1 MIRLHINGRSYV
13 KIDDWITFQAMLNK
27 ASSKELRRMAQMVE
41 KAAEEKTTQSP
52 VERYVPYGDGYL
64 QLEYRVN
71 PKTGTRRGPYWT
83 FRYQESGRQKMMY
96 LGKVGED
103 EAKRLVDERRR

>member
-1 MIRLHINGRSYV
+1 MNIN
-13 KIDDWITFQAMLNK
+13 DWIRFEAMLNK

-52 VERYVPYGDGYL
+52 VERYVPYCDGYL

-71 PKTGTRRGPYWT
+71 PKTGTRRGPYWM
-83 FRYQESGRQKMMY
+83 FRYHESGKQRTMY
-96 LGKVGED
+96 VGKADED
-103 EAKRLVDERRR
+103 EAKRRVDQKRGS